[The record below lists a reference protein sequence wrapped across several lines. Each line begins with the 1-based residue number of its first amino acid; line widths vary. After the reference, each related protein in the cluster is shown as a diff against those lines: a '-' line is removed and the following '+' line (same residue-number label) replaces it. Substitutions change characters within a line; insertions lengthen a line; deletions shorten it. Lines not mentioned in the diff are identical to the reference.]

1 MSRVELFES
10 IRRDA
15 RHQGM
20 GIRALARTYRIHR
33 RTVRQALMSAVPP
46 ERKRPQRGAPVLG
59 PWKPLI
65 RTWVTADQVLPKKQR
80 HTARRIWQRLV
91 DEYGAELGESTVSSY
106 VAQLRRELTGGI
118 ACVTVP
124 QVHRIGE
131 EAEVDFG
138 ELWVW
143 LDGALTKV
151 WLFVLRLS
159 ASGKAFHVAFASQA
173 AEAFLEGH
181 VQAFQ
186 ALGGVPRR
194 IRYDNLRAA
203 VDRILQG
210 RDRVENQRFIALRS
224 HYGFDSF
231 FCQPG
236 RRGAHEKGGVEGEIG
251 RFRRRHLVPIPVV
264 QTMTELNEHLARAD
278 HADNDRHIGNRRT
291 TVGTDFAAERPHL
304 LPLPAE
310 PLDTARVLT
319 ARVDRKARVCVRQC
333 HYSVPA
339 RLAGWTVNVRLGA
352 STVEVRSGGRVVARH
367 ERAVTRGT
375 QSLVLDHYLEVLVR
389 KPGALPN
396 ATALAQAREQGAFT
410 STHEAF
416 WRAARRKL
424 GDGPGTRAL
433 IEVLLGHRHL
443 PAAAV
448 IEGMRRALH
457 AGTVNPEVVLVE
469 ARQAAHADAE
479 QVVPIGMSSQTLA
492 RYDRPKPM
500 LSGYNSLLSSDER
513 PPRPEQDGDGEHQM
527 AGLVAAAAVEVSA

>member
-1 MSRVELFES
+1 VEAADPDLGD
-10 IRRDA
+10 RR
-15 RHQGM
+15 
-20 GIRALARTYRIHR
+20 
-33 RTVRQALMSAVPP
+33 S
-46 ERKRPQRGAPVLG
+46 GA
-59 PWKPLI
+59 
-65 RTWVTADQVLPKKQR
+65 TQEAAA
-80 HTARRIWQRLV
+80 TARRIWQRLV

-106 VAQLRRELTGGI
+106 VAQLRRDLTGGV

-124 QVHRIGE
+124 QDHRVGE

-143 LDGALTKV
+143 LEGTLTKV

-181 VQAFQ
+181 VLAFQ
-186 ALGGVPRR
+186 TLDGVPRR

-251 RFRRRHLVPIPVV
+251 RFRRRHLVPIPLV
-264 QTMTELNEHLARAD
+264 QTMTELNEHLAHAD
-278 HADNDRHIGNRRT
+278 GADNDRHIGNRRT
-291 TVGTDFAAERPHL
+291 TVGADFTAERPHL
-304 LPLPAE
+304 LRLPAE
-310 PLDTARVLT
+310 PFDASRMLT
-319 ARVDRKARVCVRQC
+319 ARVDSKARICVRQC
-333 HYSVPA
+333 YYSVPA

-352 STVEVRSGGRVVARH
+352 TVVEIRSGGQVVARH

-389 KPGALPN
+389 KPGAFPN

-410 STHEAF
+410 PTHEAF

-424 GDGPGTRAL
+424 GDAPGTRAL

-443 PAAAV
+443 PAVAV
-448 IEGMRRALH
+448 IEGIRRALQ

-469 ARQAAHADAE
+469 ARQAADTDKA
-479 QVVPIGMSSQTLA
+479 QVVPIGIGTQTLA
-492 RYDRPKPM
+492 RYDRPTPA
-500 LSGYNSLLSSDER
+500 LGSYDVLLASDHTFS
-513 PPRPEQDGDGEHQM
+513 PRGRDHEAVGPV
-527 AGLVAAAAVEVSA
+527 VAPAEVGT

>member
-1 MSRVELFES
+1 MSRVELFER

-15 RHQGM
+15 RLEGM
-20 GIRALARTYRIHR
+20 GVRALARKHGVHR

-46 ERKRPQRGAPVLG
+46 ERKRSERASPVLG

-91 DEYGAELGESTVSSY
+91 DEHGAELGESTVSGY
-106 VAQLRRELTGGI
+106 VAQLRRELSGGV

-124 QVHRIGE
+124 QVHPPGE

-143 LDGALTKV
+143 LEGTLTKV
-151 WLFVLRLS
+151 WLFVVRLS
-159 ASGKAFHVAFASQA
+159 ASGRAFHVAFASQA

-181 VQAFQ
+181 VLAFQ

-236 RRGAHEKGGVEGEIG
+236 KRGAHEKGGVEGEIG

-264 QTMTELNEHLARAD
+264 ATMSELNEHLAAADRAD
-278 HADNDRHIGNRRT
+278 DDRHIGNRRT
-291 TVGTDFAAERPHL
+291 TVGADFTAERPHL
-304 LPLPAE
+304 LPLPTE
-310 PLDTARVLT
+310 PFDTARVQT
-319 ARVDRKARVCVRQC
+319 ARVDHKARICVRQC
-333 HYSVPA
+333 YYSVPA

-352 STVEVRSGGRVVARH
+352 TVVEVRSGGRVVARH
-367 ERAVTRGT
+367 QRAVSRGT

-410 STHEAF
+410 PTHEAF
-416 WRAARRKL
+416 WRAARRRL
-424 GDGPGTRAL
+424 GDAPGTRAL
-433 IEVLLGHRHL
+433 IEVLLAHRHL

-448 IEGMRRALH
+448 IEGMRRALT
-457 AGTVNPEVVLVE
+457 AKTVNPEVVLVE
-469 ARQAAHADAE
+469 ARQAADADSAH
-479 QVVPIGMSSQTLA
+479 VVPIGVQALA
-492 RYDRPKPM
+492 HYDRPTPT
-500 LSGYNSLLSSDER
+500 LGSYDALLDSNQLQSNQALAHHNQHR
-513 PPRPEQDGDGEHQM
+513 A
-527 AGLVAAAAVEVSA
+527 AGRVVAVAEVSA

>member
-1 MSRVELFES
+1 MSRVELFER

-15 RHQGM
+15 RLEGM
-20 GIRALARTYRIHR
+20 GVRALARKHGVHR

-46 ERKRPQRGAPVLG
+46 ERKRSERASPVLG

-91 DEYGAELGESTVSSY
+91 DEHGAELGESTVSGY
-106 VAQLRRELTGGI
+106 VAQLRRELAGGI

-124 QVHRIGE
+124 QIHPAGE

-143 LDGALTKV
+143 LEGTLTKV

-181 VQAFQ
+181 VLAFQ

-264 QTMTELNEHLARAD
+264 QTMTELNERLAAAD
-278 HADNDRHIGNRRT
+278 RADNDRHIGNRRT
-291 TVGTDFAAERPHL
+291 TVGADFAAEQPHL

-310 PLDTARVLT
+310 PFDASRMLT
-319 ARVDRKARVCVRQC
+319 ARVDSKARVCVRQC
-333 HYSVPA
+333 YYSVPA

-352 STVEVRSGGRVVARH
+352 TVVEIRSGGRVVARH
-367 ERAVTRGT
+367 ERSVTRGT

-396 ATALAQAREQGAFT
+396 ATALAQAREQGVFT
-410 STHEAF
+410 PTHEAF

-424 GDGPGTRAL
+424 GDAAGTRAL
-433 IEVLLGHRHL
+433 IEVLLAHRHL
-443 PAAAV
+443 PATAV
-448 IEGMRRALH
+448 IEGVRRAL
-457 AGTVNPEVVLVE
+457 AATTVNPEVVLVE
-469 ARQAAHADAE
+469 ARQAADADGA
-479 QVVPIGMSSQTLA
+479 QVVPIGVQALA
-492 RYDRPKPM
+492 HYDRPAPT
-500 LSGYNSLLSSDER
+500 LGSYDTLL
-513 PPRPEQDGDGEHQM
+513 DGDRVRSDQ
-527 AGLVAAAAVEVSA
+527 AAASHGQHRPAGHIAVEVSA